1 MPINAFHQLI
11 KSMRVYGKVASCNHS
26 CFVMLCLS
34 KPLAFVFSGVLL
46 IQRSF
51 LGMGF
56 TSIPQSQT
64 PLDRRLCSFLAPL
77 HLLSQP
83 PLLAVAPPL
92 VPALAPLLAPLL
104 APDIED
110 PLHVKRLRILCL
122 LHRSAKVYSSKLV
135 QCFHNIRPA
144 PGPSWN
150 LLLVLPVN
158 KHLTKQCSCQLS
170 YQLLAFSCLAKP
182 SAFEV
187 LSPQGNWLPILKT
200 LPTTILIQVNR
211 NFCQQVLVAPNQRN

>member
-1 MPINAFHQLI
+1 MKWIEIAINAFHQLL
-11 KSMRVYGKVASCNHS
+11 KSMRVYGKIVSCNHS
-26 CFVMLCLS
+26 CCVMLCLS

-51 LGMGF
+51 LGMWF

-110 PLHVKRLRILCL
+110 PLHCMWSVSVSFVYCTADLPWQYTVLNLCN
-122 LHRSAKVYSSKLV
+122 V
-135 QCFHNIRPA
+135 FPTFD
-144 PGPSWN
+144 
-150 LLLVLPVN
+150 LLLV
-158 KHLTKQCSCQLS
+158 HLGTCSS
-170 YQLLAFSCLAKP
+170 SCLSTSIWQNSAAVNCHISSWP
-182 SAFEV
+182 SVA
-187 LSPQGNWLPILKT
+187 LPSH
-200 LPTTILIQVNR
+200 LPSR
-211 NFCQQVLVAPNQRN
+211 FYPPR